1 MDFAFFVV
9 NFGYTRPEFDALTLR
24 EIAFIKKAWEN
35 KKVLDTSLA
44 YTAAATATYN
54 VHRGKR
60 KARQLFDRGN
70 TRELSPVRRKQLVE
84 QARIVHEREARIGL
98 DWMRK
103 VYTGR

>member
-9 NFGYTRPEFDALTLR
+9 NFGYTKPEFDALTLR
-24 EIAFIKKAWEN
+24 EVAFIKKAWEN

-44 YTAAATATYN
+44 YTAVATATYN

-60 KARQLFDRGN
+60 KARQLFSKSN
-70 TRELSPVRRKQLVE
+70 TRELSPFRRKQLVE
-84 QARIVHEREARIGL
+84 QAIAVHEREERIGL

-103 VYTGR
+103 IYTGR